1 MGFPL
6 AVAALDCYDIGGA
19 QKDHTMRTFTAE
31 RLRSAASEEDVVGIV
46 RDYLGEWLPEE
57 LSHIPAGARPG
68 KLCDA
73 EDLNDVA
80 YRLTR
85 AKFAMPDDDEMLLQM
100 QAFFVQACVRVAE
113 INSVRLRAR
122 ALAQA

>member
-1 MGFPL
+1 
-6 AVAALDCYDIGGA
+6 
-19 QKDHTMRTFTAE
+19 MRTFTAE
-31 RLRSAASEEDVVGIV
+31 RLRSAASEEEVVSIV

-57 LSHIPAGARPG
+57 LVHIPLGARPG

-85 AKFAMPDDDEMLLQM
+85 EKFAMPDDDELVLQM
-100 QAFFVQACVRVAE
+100 QGFFVQACVRVAE
-113 INSVRLRAR
+113 IKSVRIREN
-122 ALAQA
+122 ALAQT

>member
-1 MGFPL
+1 
-6 AVAALDCYDIGGA
+6 
-19 QKDHTMRTFTAE
+19 MRTFTAE
-31 RLRSAASEEDVVGIV
+31 KLRSAASEEEVVGIV

-57 LSHIPAGARPG
+57 LAHIPPGARPG

-85 AKFAMPDDDEMLLQM
+85 EKFAMRDDDEWLLQM

-113 INSVRLRAR
+113 INSVRLGEKVLAR
-122 ALAQA
+122 A